1 MNEIVQNITVKANK
15 KTAFHKFVNAFNE
28 WWPKAYTWSQD
39 KLEAIRIEPK
49 VNGLCTETGPHG
61 FRCDWGRVLDITEN
75 QSIHFKWQI
84 SPQREPVP
92 DPDRASDVLVIF
104 SEAEGSATQ
113 VELVHRNFQNHG
125 DGADKYRKMMDSEY
139 GWAYILEQYKAYC
152 ENE

>member
-1 MNEIVQNITVKANK
+1 MKAIVQNITVKTST
-15 KTAFHKFVNAFNE
+15 KTAFHKFVNEFNE

-49 VNGLCTETGPHG
+49 ENGLCTEIGPYG

-84 SPQREPVP
+84 SAKREPVP
-92 DPDRASDVLVIF
+92 DPEQASDIVVEFEEANDSTTLVK
-104 SEAEGSATQ
+104 
-113 VELVHRNFQNHG
+113 LVHQNFQNHG
-125 DGADKYRKMMDSEY
+125 EGADEYRQMMDSEY
-139 GWAYILEQYKAYC
+139 GWAYIMEQYKTYC